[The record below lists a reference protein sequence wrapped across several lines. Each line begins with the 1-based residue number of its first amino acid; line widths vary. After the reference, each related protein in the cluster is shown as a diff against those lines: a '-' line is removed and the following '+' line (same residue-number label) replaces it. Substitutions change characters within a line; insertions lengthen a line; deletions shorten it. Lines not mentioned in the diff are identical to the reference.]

1 MSNLPSFEGLV
12 KGLGVGLCVVT
23 EDLRVTYANPR
34 MAELAG
40 KSLEDVVGK
49 PLRETLSFADGSTQ
63 PALGTHGACLRPV
76 DGGAVQVAV
85 VAQPCAE
92 GTSLLVM
99 PFGELEAL
107 RWGTTQDRLNRVEQL
122 LDRVERIHGSSIP
135 PSGDRDL
142 SSSPLL
148 AQLSRR
154 EREIVTALV
163 AARPVKQIAASL
175 NISPHTVRNH
185 LKSSFRKLNVGSQV
199 ELVAKLTQGPAMVAQ
214 ASNGN

>member
-1 MSNLPSFEGLV
+1 MSKLPSFEGLV
-12 KGLGVGLCVVT
+12 SSLSVGLCVVGDDKRILFANDRLG
-23 EDLRVTYANPR
+23 ELLNAAPADLVGESAGEFLRF
-34 MAELAG
+34 AEGEGL
-40 KSLEDVVGK
+40 
-49 PLRETLSFADGSTQ
+49 PST
-63 PALGTHGACLRPV
+63 GTHGACLRAKGGTSALSAVSASPC
-76 DGGAVQVAV
+76 DGGTCYV
-85 VAQPCAE
+85 V
-92 GTSLLVM
+92 L
-99 PFGELEAL
+99 PFAALESV
-107 RWGTTQDRLNRVEQL
+107 RWGTTQDRLTRVEQL
-122 LDRVERIHGSSIP
+122 LDRVERIHGTSQ

-163 AARPVKQIAASL
+163 GARPVKQIAANL

-199 ELVAKLTQGPAMVAQ
+199 ELVAKLTQGPSMVRE